1 LETRPPIPK
10 NFDIEMQKKG
20 MILVEYK
27 QTEIKK
33 GIKLHTIKTEKFKT
47 NLIAIMLTTK
57 LNRENVTKNALV
69 PAVLRRGTKNLTT
82 QEEINKKLEEMYG
95 ASLDCGLDKTG
106 DNQVLKFYIET
117 VNDEFL
123 PQEAENMLK
132 TSLEKIFE
140 FVFNPYLENG
150 CFKKEYVEQE
160 KENIK
165 QIIDGKIDN
174 KARYSLDRCIEEMYK
189 DKPYGLY
196 KYGYV
201 EDMKNINEKNLYEY
215 YQQLIDECKID
226 IFVSGIIDEETEN
239 IIKNNENII
248 KLKDREPQYNEPE
261 IIAKRTEKENDV
273 QESMDVTQGKLII
286 GMDLDIDDDNLRFD
300 VMIYN
305 SIFGGSANSKLFQN
319 VREKASLAYTASSSY
334 YRLKNNIFINCGIEI
349 KNYEKA
355 LEIIKQQ
362 IEDMKKG
369 DFTDEEVE
377 NAKKGIIA
385 SIKTIDD
392 EQDTEITYFFSQELS
407 KSKCNI
413 EQYMQRISEVT
424 KDKVVDVANKVSINT
439 VYFLK
444 D

>member
-1 LETRPPIPK
+1 
-10 NFDIEMQKKG
+10 M
-20 MILVEYK
+20 EYK
-27 QTEIKK
+27 QIEIKK

-57 LNRENVTKNALV
+57 LDRENVTKNALI
-69 PAVLRRGTKNLTT
+69 PAVLRRGTKNLIT

-189 DKPYGLY
+189 DQPYGLY

-201 EDMKNINEKNLYEY
+201 EDMKDINEKNLYEY
-215 YQQLIDECKID
+215 YKQLINECKID

-261 IIAKRTEKENDV
+261 IIAKKPEKENDV
-273 QESMDVTQGKLII
+273 QESMEVTQGKLII
-286 GMDLDIDDDNLRFD
+286 GMDLDINDDNLRFD

-334 YRLKNNIFINCGIEI
+334 YRFKNNIFINCGIEM

-377 NAKKGIIA
+377 NAKKGMIA

-413 EQYMQRISEVT
+413 EQYMQRISGVT
-424 KDKVVDVANKVSINT
+424 KEKVVDIANKVSINT

>member
-1 LETRPPIPK
+1 
-10 NFDIEMQKKG
+10 M
-20 MILVEYK
+20 EYK
-27 QTEIKK
+27 QIEIKK

-57 LNRENVTKNALV
+57 LDRENVTKNALI

-132 TSLEKIFE
+132 ISLEKIFE

-189 DKPYGLY
+189 DQPYGLY

-201 EDMKNINEKNLYEY
+201 EDMKDINEKNLYEY
-215 YQQLIDECKID
+215 YQNLINECKID

-239 IIKNNENII
+239 IINNNENII

-261 IIAKRTEKENDV
+261 IKAKKSEKENDV

-334 YRLKNNIFINCGIEI
+334 YRFKNNIFINCGIEI

-369 DFTDEEVE
+369 NFTDEEVE

>member
-1 LETRPPIPK
+1 
-10 NFDIEMQKKG
+10 M
-20 MILVEYK
+20 EYK
-27 QTEIKK
+27 QTELKK

-215 YQQLIDECKID
+215 YQQLINECKID

-334 YRLKNNIFINCGIEI
+334 YRFKNNIFINCGIEI